1 MTDKFQ
7 NKYRISSARAP
18 FWDYGCTAA
27 YFVTICTQDRKCYF
41 GDVVDG
47 KMNLSGIGIIADVLW
62 HEIKNHTQNVE
73 LEQFVVMPN
82 HIHGILIINNDNDDR
97 ATHDDGITHSVVE
110 TTHAL
115 SLPHTLSL
123 PPQQQQSPPQQTIGQ
138 KRFQHQGKNTLSSII
153 GSYKSA
159 VTKHAHRLGFD
170 FAWQSRFHD
179 HIIRNEQSFQTIADY
194 IANNPLK
201 WGNDKFNQM
210 NKNIKS

>member
-47 KMNLSGIGIIADVLW
+47 KMNLSDIGIIADVLW

-73 LEQFVVMPN
+73 LGQFVVMPN

-123 PPQQQQSPPQQTIGQ
+123 PPPQQQSPPQQTIGQ

-179 HIIRNEQSFQTIADY
+179 HIIRDEQSFQTIANY

-201 WGNDKFNQM
+201 WGNDKFNKM

>member
-73 LEQFVVMPN
+73 LGQFVVMPN
-82 HIHGILIINNDNDDR
+82 HIHGILIINNDNDVGI
-97 ATHDDGITHSVVE
+97 THDGGITHSVVE

-115 SLPHTLSL
+115 SLP

-179 HIIRNEQSFQTIADY
+179 HIIRDEQSFQTIADY

-201 WGNDKFNQM
+201 WGNDKFNKM

>member
-73 LEQFVVMPN
+73 LGQFVVMPN

-123 PPQQQQSPPQQTIGQ
+123 PPPQQQSPPQQTIGQ

-179 HIIRNEQSFQTIADY
+179 HIIRDEQSFQTIAAY

-201 WGNDKFNQM
+201 WGNDKFNKM